1 MKMLVK
7 RAAAA
12 VLAFLL
18 IATLLPAGVASAAT
32 KKPALSATSKTIT
45 VGKTAKLTVK
55 NKVKGSTYK
64 WLSKNTKIAR
74 VSQKGTVRGVKVGKT
89 SIVCKIKAGKK
100 NYRLVCRVTVKQEN
114 LTSQTVANQ
123 KELVEALKNK
133 KLENL
138 TIRTDAAIVFEIPAG
153 DYSNVA
159 LVVDA
164 PNADV
169 SNSGVFKSIDI
180 KAIKSDTWKENAK
193 GNQIKIT
200 AVGARIVVEAGASLA
215 QVSVTQ
221 GGGKV
226 KIEATGTI
234 DSIVVDAPVILDLA
248 VNGKVGEVA
257 VKAAAVVSVEGNT
270 TNAVPI
276 KVSEEAKG
284 ATLASSAPVDVK
296 AATDIS
302 LTLSK
307 GAEGSKVET
316 TGNTAKV
323 EVKNDT
329 AEAVK
334 VVTPTGTKEV
344 AKDTSSK
351 VDTSTSTTTTTTT
364 NPGYIYTSPD
374 PLALNS
380 ILIKSS
386 TQAAI
391 YFNQTVPAQILLE
404 NVKVTNAAGAEQKL
418 ASVVRHSQD
427 TQAYFVDFSNT
438 LETGTYTVTL
448 TVSGKRFSKT
458 FYYDADAWI
467 ALDAAKEIVYSAL
480 DQKYTVASNAKNSPE
495 WCRMIFESQLRQQ
508 IGADTNAMRTT
519 LRVETRPFKFSEI
532 YPNVEVEAGHVMVS
546 IWVSVSYGEA
556 NFMINRFVD
565 FECNEAPITIDAPEK
580 VSNIDLKQSIVI
592 KCQKDFQYACVKSG
606 VKYADIPK
614 SAWICEPDQMGYYE
628 FKNLEAGATYIVYKR
643 LTLAPEIEAASS
655 GAITLDLEAEERVC
669 VAEPWGY
676 SDMNIG
682 DVENGKTAVVS
693 LPMVKVALYG
703 NKPEGSAC
711 RGSLICTS
719 EAAVNFTWK
728 VEQNQMLITIPINT
742 VSNSALATVGAH
754 TLKFEYKFQCDDN
767 KGQNATIY
775 CQSKPVTMN
784 IIMNVKAAAA
794 SNETPLEE
802 TNPVTQSS
810 DPNEEGIVGNGE
822 NTTGL

>member
-1 MKMLVK
+1 MKMFVK
-7 RAAAA
+7 RIAAA

-18 IATLLPAGVASAAT
+18 IATLLPADVASAAT

-64 WLSKNTKIAR
+64 WISKNTKIAR
-74 VSQKGTVRGVKVGKT
+74 VSQKGTVRGVKAGKT
-89 SIVCKIKAGKK
+89 SVVCKIKAGKK

-114 LTSQTVANQ
+114 LTSQMVTSQ
-123 KELVEALKNK
+123 KELVAALKNK

-138 TIRTDAAIVFEIPAG
+138 TIRTDAAIAFEIPAG

-159 LVVDA
+159 LIVDA

-316 TGNTAKV
+316 TGNTTKV

-374 PLALNS
+374 PLTLTS
-380 ILIKSS
+380 ILIKTS

-391 YFNQTVPAQILLE
+391 YFNQTVPAQISLE
-404 NVKVTNAAGAEQKL
+404 NVSVTNAAGTAQTL

-427 TQAYFVDFSNT
+427 TQAYFVDFANT

-448 TVSGKRFSKT
+448 TVSGKRFNKT
-458 FYYDADAWI
+458 FYYDATGWQY
-467 ALDAAKEIVYSAL
+467 LDAAKEVVNNAL
-480 DQKYTVASNAKNSPE
+480 EQTYRTYSNASDSPE
-495 WCRMIFESQLRQQ
+495 LCRYTFEKRLRES
-508 IGADTNAMRTT
+508 INVFTWAKN
-519 LRVETRPFKFSEI
+519 LKIRVETRPFKFEEE
-532 YPNVEVEAGHVMVS
+532 YPGETVQENHKKVS
-546 IWVSVSYGEA
+546 IWVGVSCGDS

-565 FECNEAPITIDAPEK
+565 FEFAENAFVITAPEI
-580 VSNIDLKQSIVI
+580 VSDINLRSSIVV
-592 KCQKDFQYACVKSG
+592 KYESGYEYACVKSG
-606 VKYADIPK
+606 TDPKTIAENAWGGWAD
-614 SAWICEPDQMGYYE
+614 EMGNYE
-628 FKNLEAGATYIVYKR
+628 FTNLDQDTNYVVYRR
-643 LTLAPEIEAASS
+643 LIGVPEFVASS
-655 GAITLDLEAEERVC
+655 ETKIYGVAAVDAICQA
-669 VAEPWGY
+669 
-676 SDMNIG
+676 
-682 DVENGKTAVVS
+682 
-693 LPMVKVALYG
+693 KVANASYNAGEVASGSTIVASFGTLNTAFYG
-703 NKPEGSAC
+703 NQPDGTEFC
-711 RGSLICTS
+711 GSLSCASDASIKY
-719 EAAVNFTWK
+719 VWDVVDHK
-728 VEQNQMLITIPINT
+728 LQVTIPTASMSALTAGTYTIPFKYKFCCIKKGTIISESGNISSIGVPLT
-742 VSNSALATVGAH
+742 VTFTIKDESTSSTPETSNSNQETAEQET
-754 TLKFEYKFQCDDN
+754 TD
-767 KGQNATIY
+767 
-775 CQSKPVTMN
+775 P
-784 IIMNVKAAAA
+784 
-794 SNETPLEE
+794 SNGG
-802 TNPVTQSS
+802 TQ
-810 DPNEEGIVGNGE
+810 G
-822 NTTGL
+822 